1 LPTSIKQQRDKKF
14 KYQPADDKKLIDA
27 NFPTEWE
34 ASVSESG
41 KAIALFDR
49 AQQRRNSKYY
59 FKENIE
65 EELLVYELAFASK
78 IEPRRHQLDVHQLLQ
93 GQEVLSFDL
102 DHEEAAELQQ
112 LCIQAKDLCLYV
124 LDFGSG

>member
-1 LPTSIKQQRDKKF
+1 MPTSIKQQRDKKF

-27 NFPTEWE
+27 KFPTEWE

-78 IEPRRHQLDVHQLLQ
+78 IEPRRH
-93 GQEVLSFDL
+93 
-102 DHEEAAELQQ
+102 
-112 LCIQAKDLCLYV
+112 
-124 LDFGSG
+124 